1 MYHNSPEYKELK
13 QLSARICT
21 VCREMAAGMKEALLN
36 KNEKAAEAV
45 ISQDEE
51 LNDYSLKSDEL
62 CGKII
67 ALYWPRGSDMRY
79 ILSAIKTSADFE
91 RIGDHC
97 KHVCRRMLKVS
108 SPVFFSSDAL
118 RLLTE
123 RVSDSVSEAV
133 TAYYAMDC
141 KRAMEIIKNDIE
153 IDLLKNDAVKD
164 IIQTISGS
172 GYDVNI
178 GVHMVNAA
186 RRLERMADH
195 AKHIAEAVLFT
206 VSGKFDNKEIDNEE
220 DIADRG

>member
-21 VCREMAAGMKEALLN
+21 VCREMTAGMKEALLN
-36 KNEKAAEAV
+36 KNEKAAEIV

-123 RVSDSVSEAV
+123 RVADSVSDAV

-172 GYDVNI
+172 GYD
-178 GVHMVNAA
+178 
-186 RRLERMADH
+186 
-195 AKHIAEAVLFT
+195 IAEAVLFT

>member
-1 MYHNSPEYKELK
+1 MNA
-13 QLSARICT
+13 SAI
-21 VCREMAAGMKEALLN
+21 
-36 KNEKAAEAV
+36 
-45 ISQDEE
+45 
-51 LNDYSLKSDEL
+51 
-62 CGKII
+62 
-67 ALYWPRGSDMRY
+67 
-79 ILSAIKTSADFE
+79 IKTSADFE

-153 IDLLKNDAVKD
+153 IDLFLLKNDAVKD

-206 VSGKFDNKEIDNEE
+206 VSGKFDNKETDNEE
-220 DIADRG
+220 DIADRR